1 MKILVACEESQIVCK
16 AFRAKGHEAFSCDII
31 DCSGGHPEWHIKDD
45 VLKHVDDGW
54 DMMIAFPPCTY
65 ISNAGARFL
74 YPKGILDNGRLELGK
89 TGKKLFMKLI
99 NANIPKICIENPI
112 HSKIFNIPK
121 HTQQIQPYEFGH
133 PQNKEI
139 KVDVYEALAKA
150 KYGERCC
157 RTADLG
163 KTCEEEYTI
172 TKGDRTPKILSDR
185 GETVFNND
193 KDWVILPPKGVSV
206 TIDGEQFEISK
217 ESAKS
222 FKESII
228 NVKL

>member
-1 MKILVACEESQIVCK
+1 MAYYARIKSYNGKLNDNIKEGVWYEIEYLKMAEGHRGGIVFK
-16 AFRAKGHEAFSCDII
+16 
-31 DCSGGHPEWHIKDD
+31 
-45 VLKHVDDGW
+45 
-54 DMMIAFPPCTY
+54 
-65 ISNAGARFL
+65 
-74 YPKGILDNGRLELGK
+74 
-89 TGKKLFMKLI
+89 
-99 NANIPKICIENPI
+99 IPKNDWVEFCFEFDSYHLNGGDWEIVEGVKVPFEMDIGTACKTQCAHNSNRVFSYACQQCEHFIDKCFLDRTVIC
-112 HSKIFNIPK
+112 
-121 HTQQIQPYEFGH
+121 GH

-163 KTCEEEYTI
+163 KTCEEEYII

-222 FKESII
+222 FKESIN